1 MLTTKTKQILIT
13 IAAVTVAVLLIGSFA
28 VYAYLMTQDPK
39 VAQTFAGSIGGV
51 FLIAALLAGLAYIVY
66 TYFNLL

>member
-1 MLTTKTKQILIT
+1 MLTTKTKQILVI

-39 VAQTFAGSIGGV
+39 VAQTFAGSIGGA
-51 FLIAALLAGLAYIVY
+51 FLIAALLAVLAYIIRVY
-66 TYFNLL
+66 FSE

>member
-1 MLTTKTKQILIT
+1 MLTTKTKQILVI

-39 VAQTFAGSIGGV
+39 VAQTFAGSIGGA